1 MKKIGLYLLAI
12 IGTAPCW
19 LVPVACNKSIH
30 ASIDSVQT
38 PASFSNTPQVYPMT
52 SMVAEA
58 SGIADSK
65 VNPGFLWVEEDS
77 GNPPQLFLLNHNG
90 SSVKKVFI
98 KGATN
103 IDWEDIVLADGPVA
117 GKKYLYIGEIG
128 DNDAVHPSAGF
139 YRLEEPPAA
148 TDTVTQY
155 DFIPFTYNDGPH
167 DAEAF
172 LVDNASKDIYIITK
186 RETASRI
193 YKLSYPYATNS
204 MNTANFLQLLPY
216 NGVVS
221 ASAGEDGKGILLKTY
236 TAIYYYSRASGETI
250 PHSLLQQGKSIG
262 YTLEPQGEAVC
273 FALDNSGFYTLSEK
287 GFSNAQ
293 SLYFY
298 KKQ

>member
-1 MKKIGLYLLAI
+1 MKKIWPFCLA
-12 IGTAPCW
+12 TLVAPAF
-19 LVPVACNKSIH
+19 LFTPMACNKSLH
-30 ASIDSVQT
+30 PSTDSAAT
-38 PASFSNTPQVYPMT
+38 AISFSGTPQAFPMS

-65 VNPGFLWVEEDS
+65 SNPGFLWAEEDS
-77 GNPPQLFLLNHNG
+77 GNPPQIWLVNHAAT
-90 SSVKKVFI
+90 SVKKVFI
-98 KGATN
+98 KGASN
-103 IDWEDIVLADGPVA
+103 IDWEDIVLANGPVA

-128 DNDAVHPSAGF
+128 DNDAVHASSGF
-139 YRLEEPPAA
+139 YRLEEPVAA
-148 TDTVTQY
+148 PDTVTSF
-155 DFIPFTYNDGPH
+155 DFISFKYEDGPR

-186 RETASRI
+186 RESASRI
-193 YKLSYPYATNS
+193 YKLAYPYATNS
-204 MNTANFLQLLPY
+204 VNTASFLQSLPY

-221 ASAGEDGKGILLKTY
+221 ASASEDGKGILLKTY
-236 TAIYYYSRASGETI
+236 TALYYYNRAGGESI
-250 PHSLLQQGKSIG
+250 PQCLQKQGKSLA

-298 KKQ
+298 KRQ